1 MSRFL
6 AAVYSHVFGLSVDL
20 SVLSFCDPS
29 AVDFKNLCT
38 INDSLIEAH
47 SRLCGLLDEQNFSH
61 GASSLSLELDH
72 LLFNLMNFS
81 SDLRLRLSKGLNEPM
96 GMGGNCDLHETLTL
110 NFYGDVDAVLHM
122 CVINDVETVLKKING
137 VFYCLEYG
145 KALTFLRQLSLFLR
159 RLRGISP
166 VPRPDLFLLESPCFR
181 CRLEEAIFPNQGES
195 ADRNLL
201 DRVCDHLC
209 SPVPPEPV
217 RGLFENELTHAGLLA
232 EETEPDTIGRVTG
245 TMSDRSSGSE
255 LEATLRVLDRHNIF
269 DPATQ
274 GVSDLS
280 TLLYWSAGLK
290 NASGSEPLSSSF
302 LGEIFDHDERMW
314 SVFQQI
320 DSDCGF
326 GPLSRVS
333 RAGRVVSGVERLF
346 CGSVFTSQADV
357 VDAVK
362 KDCSSTFFHRSDF
375 QSVYR
380 KQNELYVRL
389 NAMLRASDGEEGMSD
404 EASTPAAEAIEC
416 APRVDRTAAD
426 ADARR
431 QQYFKKVTQEGMQR
445 LHLCLEANEEII
457 GGALTVRVWGS
468 LVYEM
473 LSQVLNHFIWRK
485 TFVEHDW
492 LDCRGDTPAIFEG
505 SKSIKNGL
513 FQHRLAWEH
522 LDSLTMT
529 FFQLLTGP
537 LLSETDLFPVP
548 QNVALSYCF
557 DSAGI
562 LPHQKLKVTEM
573 IWPGMEPRD
582 WIDLNFNQ
590 FFKIRCGDLNSVQRE
605 VWTYVRELVL
615 SVALYNVIW
624 EKELV
629 IHGPQFGSSE
639 RVNCL
644 DGIYLTYEESAP
656 LVLIIS
662 GEGRMFKDVYALLDT
677 HLQLS
682 ARLAVI
688 ESQLTR
694 E

>member
-6 AAVYSHVFGLSVDL
+6 AAIYSHVFGLSVDL
-20 SVLSFCDPS
+20 TVLSFCDPS
-29 AVDFKNLCT
+29 SIDLKNLCA
-38 INDSLIEAH
+38 INDSLIEAN
-47 SRLCGLLDEQNFSH
+47 SRLSGLLDKQNFLQ

-72 LLFNLMNFS
+72 LVFNLMNFTS
-81 SDLRLRLSKGLNEPM
+81 NLRLCLSKGLDGSVNM
-96 GMGGNCDLHETLTL
+96 GSGECDLHETLTL
-110 NFYGDVDAVLHM
+110 NFYGDVEAVLHL

-137 VFYCLEYG
+137 VFYCLESW
-145 KALTFLRQLSLFLR
+145 KALEFLRALSTFLR

-209 SPVPPEPV
+209 SQVPPEPV
-217 RGLFENELTHAGLLA
+217 KGLFENELTHAGVLVENA
-232 EETEPDTIGRVTG
+232 EPGSIGPG
-245 TMSDRSSGSE
+245 AEAIPDRSSSD
-255 LEATLRVLDRHNIF
+255 LEATLRVLDRHTIF
-269 DPATQ
+269 DQATQ

-290 NASGSEPLSSSF
+290 SASGSETVSTSF
-302 LGEIFDHDERMW
+302 LGEIFGHDERMW
-314 SVFQQI
+314 SIFQHLVDGGQ
-320 DSDCGF
+320 SS
-326 GPLSRVS
+326 GPLSRVA
-333 RAGRVVSGVERLF
+333 RAGRVLSGVERLF
-346 CGSVFTSQADV
+346 CGSVFASQADV

-362 KDCSSTFFHRSDF
+362 KDCSSTFFRRSDF

-389 NAMLRASDGEEGMSD
+389 NAVLRASDGEGVSED
-404 EASTPAAEAIEC
+404 PPTPSAEAIEC

-457 GGALTVRVWGS
+457 SGTLAVRVWGS

-473 LSQVLNHFIWRK
+473 LSEVLNHFIWRK

-505 SKSIKNGL
+505 SKSMKNSL

-590 FFKIRCGDLNSVQRE
+590 FFKIKCGDLNSVQRE

-629 IHGPQFGSSE
+629 IYGPQSGSSE
-639 RVNCL
+639 RLNCL

-656 LVLIIS
+656 LVLIVS
-662 GEGRMFKDVYALLDT
+662 GEGRLFKDVYALLDT

-682 ARLAVI
+682 ARLSAPRV
-688 ESQLTR
+688 R
-694 E
+694 FN